1 MDQRKSIRTKGFL
14 KVTIWWNKHLAYGQ
28 KYSIRGLNTNLDNL
42 LLRDGKIIHY
52 YIIVFVENILSDNRQ
67 KAIAVAV
74 LGSLESGD
82 VTPILAYINA
92 DNYTQNTLEVLSGRE
107 YVNELIN
114 ALSDL
119 KKNAHHHYW

>member
-1 MDQRKSIRTKGFL
+1 
-14 KVTIWWNKHLAYGQ
+14 
-28 KYSIRGLNTNLDNL
+28 
-42 LLRDGKIIHY
+42 
-52 YIIVFVENILSDNRQ
+52 
-67 KAIAVAV
+67 
-74 LGSLESGD
+74 LESGD